1 MRNSTLIF
9 LVKKEGGKITSI
21 CLAMKK
27 RGFGVGRYNGVGG
40 KVEANESIEAA
51 AIREAKEEIRVDV
64 LHLSLC
70 ATLRFTFLHN
80 SAFNQVVHVYLTD
93 TWEGEPSESEEMN
106 PAWFPIKDIPYTMM
120 WPDDIYWLP
129 SVLEGKL
136 VRGRFT
142 FSEGDTII
150 ENEVTII

>member
-1 MRNSTLIF
+1 MKNTTLLF
-9 LVKKEGGKITSI
+9 LIKKDGDTITDV

-27 RGFGVGRYNGVGG
+27 RGFGIGRYNGVGG
-40 KVEANESIEAA
+40 KVELTESIEGG
-51 AIREAKEEIRVDV
+51 AIREAKEEIGVDV
-64 LHLSLC
+64 LVLSLC
-70 ATLRFTFLHN
+70 ATLNFTFLDN
-80 SAFNQVVHVYLTD
+80 SAWNQLVHVYLTD
-93 TWEGEPSESEEMN
+93 SWEGEPSEGEEMN
-106 PAWFPIKDIPYTMM
+106 PKWFSVKDIPYTTM

-150 ENEVTII
+150 ENEVTVI